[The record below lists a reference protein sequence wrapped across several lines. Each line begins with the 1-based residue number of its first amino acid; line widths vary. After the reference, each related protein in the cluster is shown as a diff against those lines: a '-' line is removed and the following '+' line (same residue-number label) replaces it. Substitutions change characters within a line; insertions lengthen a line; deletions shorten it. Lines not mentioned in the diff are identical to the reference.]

1 MKRLLA
7 LALLL
12 LVVAPAAQAK
22 GPTRICGASGCVD
35 LASEADTFNGVM
47 RMSLAEAAATLAAVR
62 PAPYFRISGITG
74 ATVWVPS
81 ANALRFAYSWAAPT
95 DGELTL
101 LREKTAGMTPFQPPR
116 HALVYVDWEVVKN
129 GDGYIKL
136 ATIGAPVA
144 AAPAKTR
151 WVDVHVMGGN
161 SPWNDGSVR
170 LSVARNGYLLRDD
183 RVYRIP
189 VVLAKRVIARLA
201 I

>member
-1 MKRLLA
+1 MKRLLV
-7 LALLL
+7 LALLA
-12 LVVAPAAQAK
+12 LVMAPLAHAK

-35 LASEADTFNGVM
+35 LASEADTFGGAM
-47 RMSLAEAAATLAAVR
+47 RMSLAQGTASLGHVA

-95 DGELTL
+95 DGELAL
-101 LREKTAGMTPFQPPR
+101 LHEKTTGLAPFQPPR
-116 HALVYVDWEVVKN
+116 HALVYVDWDVVKN

-144 AAPAKTR
+144 AAPATTR

-170 LSVARNGYLLRDD
+170 LSVARNGYLLRDG

-189 VVLAKRVIARLA
+189 VALAKRVIARLA